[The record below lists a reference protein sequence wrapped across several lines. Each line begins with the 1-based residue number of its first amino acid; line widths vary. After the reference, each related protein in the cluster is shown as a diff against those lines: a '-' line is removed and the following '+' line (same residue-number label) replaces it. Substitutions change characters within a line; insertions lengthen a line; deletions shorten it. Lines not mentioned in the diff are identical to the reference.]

1 MNSKQE
7 ELAKQIS
14 INSIYVLCDIKIEEA
29 REAKEKA
36 LKDKDLT
43 EFTYQEGKLH
53 CATQIKT
60 FIENFIEELSK

>member
-7 ELAKQIS
+7 KLAKQVS
-14 INSIYVLCDIKIEEA
+14 VNSIYALCDIKIQEA

-36 LKDKDLT
+36 LNNKDLT
-43 EFTYQEGKLH
+43 QFTYQEGKLH

-60 FIENFIEELSK
+60 FIENFIEEMSK